1 MSKRE
6 YCAMEYNGCTKK
18 FKTDENYRRHMDSCV
33 YRKKAVKAGIQ
44 VFFKKKENTGIRI
57 ESNDND
63 VVVID
68 SGQQGNSV
76 FIHSDIISEIPCAS
90 ETV

>member
-1 MSKRE
+1 MVTNYFKE
-6 YCAMEYNGCTKK
+6 YCAMEYKCPYNGCTKK
-18 FKTDENYRRHMDSCV
+18 FKTEGMNDENYWRHVDSCV
-33 YRKKAVKAGIQ
+33 YRKKVVKGGCQ

-68 SGQQGNSV
+68 SAEQGN
-76 FIHSDIISEIPCAS
+76 
-90 ETV
+90 